1 MAAAVFLITYPR
13 RARSYSHITL
23 KVPPI
28 APRVS
33 HVANPRACQCVTCAV
48 VALAWLLLV
57 TAFFLGLGGASI
69 GPAQERAAD
78 TESRRSIAGI
88 MHVQQLQRASRFAC
102 CGE

>member
-78 TESRRSIAGI
+78 TEQALYRW
-88 MHVQQLQRASRFAC
+88 HHAC
-102 CGE
+102 ATAATCFKIRMLW